1 MGAQDV
7 TGTQHQSDRIGLGI
21 GLATIGDNTV
31 DQYFGAEQT
40 SFVGGNAVN
49 VAVKLRTLGND
60 VAYAGAVGPDADGER
75 IRRTLQDEGV
85 DTSLLVDLPGI
96 TSVSRIRVED
106 DGERVIFFEDFA
118 TSADYRPD
126 EDALDALAA
135 RRLVHI
141 GMNPFADEIR
151 RGLRARG
158 VLVTQDCAVSSG
170 FADLDVAFCSAGDDR
185 AGAERLARE
194 AVAGGASLAVV
205 TCGPAGSIAFD
216 GERWW
221 EAAAQPIDVVD
232 TTGAGDSYIAGFV
245 DRFARGEDIQTC
257 MTEGSRVAALTCQH
271 WGGFEQVPQ
280 IVREGAGA

>member
-1 MGAQDV
+1 MSMH
-7 TGTQHQSDRIGLGI
+7 HQQTEHS

-31 DQYFGAEQT
+31 DQYYGADLT

-49 VAVKLRTLGND
+49 VAVKLRTLGAD

-75 IRRTLQDEGV
+75 IRRTLEGEGV
-85 DTSLLVDLPGI
+85 DTSLLVELPGI
-96 TSVSRIRVED
+96 TSVSKIRVED

-118 TSADYRPD
+118 TSADYQPS
-126 EDALDALAA
+126 DADLDVLGR

-141 GMNPFADEIR
+141 GMNPFADRIR
-151 RGLRARG
+151 RELRARG

-170 FADLDVAFCSAGDDR
+170 YADLDVAFCSAGDDR
-185 AGAERLARE
+185 PEAERLARE
-194 AVAGGASLAVV
+194 AVAGGAGLAVV

-221 EAAAQPIDVVD
+221 DAAAQPIEVVD

-245 DRFARGEDIQTC
+245 HRFANGDDVEVC
-257 MTEGSRVAALTCQH
+257 MAEGSRVAALTCQH
-271 WGGFEQVPQ
+271 WGGFEQVPL
-280 IVREGAGA
+280 VEREGAGA